1 MSHQVADNVDA
12 APVDDLSV
20 EPDATVIPLGQF
32 IADFGD
38 GLLEAVSRDHP
49 PVYDGVPVAAREVVM
64 DALRRQPFPAQ
75 REVVQAC
82 SRLLLDAGE
91 DAAVIAAEM
100 GTGKTMMGIAT
111 AAVLHAERG
120 GRTLV
125 ISPPHL
131 VYKWRR
137 EIRDTV
143 PGARV
148 WVLNGPDTLVKLLQL
163 REALSCRRPDAGVP
177 EFFILGR
184 VRMRMGYHWKP
195 VCARRRFRYTVEHE
209 VGAGQFERESFT
221 MTAAACPRCGTPM
234 TTSEGTP
241 LTPEQFLASVETRE
255 FCRASIGSD
264 DGEDRRCREPLWT
277 LMRPGEKGAKERRQ
291 VLLEYLC
298 QLPTI
303 GPKSAERLVQRFGAE
318 MLSGMLADNVF
329 EFINLMDENGDLV
342 FSDRQSLRME
352 RAMASMEFSFGQGGY
367 QATEFIKRYL
377 PQGYFDLLVVDE
389 GHEYK
394 NHDSAQGQAMAVLA
408 AKSSKVLMLTGTLMG
423 GYADDLFYL
432 LWRVMTR
439 RMIEDG
445 YQYNARGS
453 LGAAAMEFMRE
464 HGVLKDIYKETEGG
478 SHRTARGRKM
488 VVRTV
493 KAPGFGPRGIARYV
507 LPYTAFLKLA
517 QIGGN
522 VLPPYVER
530 YEEVELTG
538 EMAQAYRKLQE
549 TLSAELK
556 QALRAGDNSL
566 LGVVLNCLLAW
577 PDTCF
582 REEVVKHPR
591 TRALIM
597 AVPPMLEAGV
607 PSPKEAALIDLCR
620 RERARNRKVLVYTT
634 YTGKRDTTVR
644 LRGLLEAEGLRAAVL
659 RASVEASR
667 REEWIAD
674 QVDRGVDV
682 LVCNPE
688 LVKTGLDLLDFPVIA
703 FLQTGYNV
711 YTLMQAARR
720 SWRIGQRQAVEVVF
734 IGYGATAQAA
744 CLKLMAQKIAVAQS
758 TSGDMPETGLDSLN
772 TDGESIEMA
781 LARQLVA

>member
-1 MSHQVADNVDA
+1 MSQVADDVDA

-20 EPDATVIPLGQF
+20 EPDATVIPLARF
-32 IADFGD
+32 ITDFGD

-49 PVYDGVPVAAREVVM
+49 PVYDGVPVAAREAVM
-64 DALRRQPFPAQ
+64 DALLRQPFPAQ

-163 REALSCRRPDAGVP
+163 REALSCRQPDAGVP

-195 VCARRRFRYTVEHE
+195 AFARRRFRFTVERE
-209 VGAGQFERESFT
+209 VDAGQFERESFT

-291 VLLEYLC
+291 VLLDYLC

-303 GPKSAERLVQRFGAE
+303 GPKSAERLMQRFGAD

-329 EFINLMDENGDLV
+329 EFINLMDGDGNLV
-342 FSDRQSLRME
+342 FSDRQALRME

-394 NHDSAQGQAMAVLA
+394 NESSAQGQAMAVLA

-445 YQYNARGS
+445 YRYNARGS

-538 EMAQAYRKLQE
+538 EMKHAYGKLQDK
-549 TLSAELK
+549 LSAELK

-577 PDTCF
+577 PDCCF

-591 TRALIM
+591 TRALII
-597 AVPPMLEAGV
+597 AVPPKLEAGV
-607 PSPKEAALIDLCR
+607 PSPKEAALIELCR

-634 YTGKRDTTVR
+634 YTGTRDTTVR
-644 LRGLLEAEGLRAAVL
+644 LRGLLEAEGLRVAVL

-674 QVDRGVDV
+674 RVDRGVDV

-703 FLQTGYNV
+703 FLQTGYNAYV
-711 YTLMQAARR
+711 LMQAARR

-781 LARQLVA
+781 LARQLVS